1 MLENSAV
8 NVLKIRCKHLKN
20 VFKFCD
26 ALVCFNFSKT
36 KFQVTLHAK
45 MAKMIQKMFNSNN

>member
-36 KFQVTLHAK
+36 KCSSDPTWKDGKDDPKNV
-45 MAKMIQKMFNSNN
+45 